1 MDCLAE
7 PGEMLGS
14 CPDQS
19 TEYCLLNEN
28 TEQASFASGMYRSES
43 IWYLFNDTP
52 YHALQP
58 ITDGAYTAQPGKKY
72 WFTNV

>member
-1 MDCLAE
+1 MHIQQTECRTLITVSLQGSIDRLDIGCKSPRMDCLAE

-43 IWYLFNDTP
+43 I
-52 YHALQP
+52 
-58 ITDGAYTAQPGKKY
+58 
-72 WFTNV
+72 